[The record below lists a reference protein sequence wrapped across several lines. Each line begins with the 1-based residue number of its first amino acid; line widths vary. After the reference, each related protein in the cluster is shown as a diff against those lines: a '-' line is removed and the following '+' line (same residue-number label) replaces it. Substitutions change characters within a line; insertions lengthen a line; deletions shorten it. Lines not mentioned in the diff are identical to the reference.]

1 MSRRFD
7 FRKLTLIRMKL
18 REVHT
23 GNERVDKVVHALTN
37 GRAASAMTAYE
48 QFIGIS
54 NVKAAQNRV
63 AEVGLDGF
71 GFIWVMYVNVVLKI
85 SEQL

>member
-63 AEVGLDGF
+63 AEVDGF